1 MRALITGVAGFAGGH
16 LAAYL
21 AAQPGI
27 KVVGCGQQTAAPA
40 FLAATIEYHEID
52 LRDSDAV
59 TDLLTAVQPDQIYH
73 LAAQAFVPASWADPW
88 DTLETNIKMQ
98 LNLLRAMQQVG
109 LTKARLLAVTS
120 NEVYGKVG
128 AADGTPVDE
137 QHVFQP
143 KNPYAVSKVTQDL
156 LAGLYAELGL
166 GVVIARPF
174 NHIGARQAP
183 GFVVPAFAAQVA
195 RIEAGLQPPVIE
207 VGNLDALRDFSDV
220 RDVVRAYHLLVE
232 RGTPGEA
239 YNIGSGVLRP
249 IRAVLEGL
257 LALSDVR
264 VEVRVDPA
272 RLRPVDPPGLCAD
285 TRKLRVA
292 TGWLPR
298 YSFDET
304 LAEVLNDQRARVA
317 EQLNMGRMTM

>member
-1 MRALITGVAGFAGGH
+1 MRALITGVAGFAGSH

-27 KVVGCGQQTAAPA
+27 EVVGCGQQTAAPA
-40 FLAATIEYHEID
+40 FLTSRIVYHEID
-52 LRDSDAV
+52 LRDPEAV
-59 TDLLTAVQPDQIYH
+59 AGLLAAVQPAQIYH

-109 LTKARLLAVTS
+109 LTSTRLLAVTS

-128 AADGTPVDE
+128 AADGAPIDE
-137 QHVFQP
+137 QHALQP

-156 LAGLYAELGL
+156 LAALYAELGL
-166 GVVIARPF
+166 AVVIARPF
-174 NHIGARQAP
+174 NHIGARQAS
-183 GFVVPAFAAQVA
+183 GFVAPAFAAQVA

-232 RGTPGEA
+232 RGMPGEA

-257 LALSDVR
+257 LALSHVAVDVR
-264 VEVRVDPA
+264 VDTA

-285 TRKLRVA
+285 TRKLRVS
-292 TGWLPR
+292 TGWTPQHT
-298 YSFDET
+298 FEET

-317 EQLNMGRMTM
+317 EQLNA